1 LLDILS
7 GRKSS
12 GNISGTILINGSPV
26 NMNAFRQDSAY
37 VMQDDLLYSFLTVKE
52 ILLFTADLKITS
64 LMSKLEKLIL
74 VFLS

>member
-1 LLDILS
+1 
-7 GRKSS
+7 
-12 GNISGTILINGSPV
+12 
-26 NMNAFRQDSAY
+26 MNAFRQDSAY